1 MSVVSLVS
9 WALSH
14 IPQLIFAFVLIQ
26 VIGAIFRAAQL
37 SKAHQ
42 ATTSETD
49 EQRRVREIQER
60 IRKKIAERR
69 GGVTPLAPPR
79 PEQAPSAPLLRPAG
93 VPQLEPFGGPSRRRV
108 IETRRRAFPDAE
120 ELARIDTAALERQQ
134 KLAEQIRA
142 LDDARDTTERR
153 AGQVAAQRE
162 NATASS
168 SAASASHAGWLGD
181 LRDPQALRRA
191 FVLREVLGA
200 PVALR

>member
-1 MSVVSLVS
+1 MPTVVN

-14 IPQLIFAFVLIQ
+14 IPQLIFGFVLFQ
-26 VIGAIFRAAQL
+26 VVRAIVRAAQL
-37 SKAHQ
+37 SKEHT

-60 IRKKIAERR
+60 IRRKILERR
-69 GGVTPLAPPR
+69 GTATPLAPTAEPAAPR
-79 PEQAPSAPLLRPAG
+79 APLLRPAN
-93 VPQLEPFGGPSRRRV
+93 VPPLEPFGGPSRRLV
-108 IETRRRAFPDAE
+108 IETMRRAVAPPE
-120 ELARIDTAALERQQ
+120 EPPRIDTAALERQQ

-142 LDDARDTTERR
+142 LDEARVVAERR
-153 AGQVAAQRE
+153 AAQVVAQHA
-162 NATASS
+162 NTTASS
-168 SAASASHAGWLGD
+168 SAASATHAGWLGD